1 MKEIKEFDNFAEGK
15 DGYLIVDGLDE
26 NTPGGKKLLSDI
38 IPDSSKATEGQVL
51 TVNSQHKP
59 VWNDVTV
66 VPDLPADASDKA
78 YVLGIKDNQLTWVE
92 LLAGTGSGTLNV
104 TYK

>member
-1 MKEIKEFDNFAEGK
+1 MKEIKEFDDFNGS
-15 DGYLIVDGLDE
+15 DGYVIVDSTDAE
-26 NTPGGKKLLSDI
+26 TPGGKKLLSDI
-38 IPDSSKATEGQVL
+38 IPVASQATEGQVL

-59 VWNDVTV
+59 VWDDVSV

-92 LLAGTGSGTLNV
+92 LLAENGSGTLNV
-104 TYK
+104 NYK